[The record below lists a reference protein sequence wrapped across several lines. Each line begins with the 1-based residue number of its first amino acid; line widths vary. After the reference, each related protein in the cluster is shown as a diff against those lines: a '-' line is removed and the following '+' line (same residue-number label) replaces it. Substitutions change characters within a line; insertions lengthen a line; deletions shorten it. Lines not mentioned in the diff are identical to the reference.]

1 MKTRKKRKH
10 LAWGVAA
17 ALLAVLC
24 VTALWNGLTV
34 KVYTETTDKV
44 EAPIRMLVL
53 SDLHS
58 TIYGDKQEEL
68 IKAIRKQKPDIILL
82 VGDIADDG
90 KPIEGTQQ
98 LLSVIG
104 TEYPCYY
111 VTGNHEYWSGKI
123 DSIKD
128 IIRSYG
134 VTILEG
140 DTEVIKVGNQE
151 LRLGGVDDPDGFGD
165 KSYNVDHGNSE
176 TWQEQ
181 FDACKAEAGDDI
193 YSVLLSHR
201 PELTEQYRDSGFDLV
216 LAGHAHGGQVRIPG
230 ILNGLYAPNQGYF
243 PKYAGGRYELG
254 QTVMIVSRGLSRNIR
269 LPRVFNPP
277 EIVVVDL
284 KPEK

>member
-1 MKTRKKRKH
+1 MKKKRKQ
-10 LAWGVAA
+10 LVWIVVL

-24 VTALWNGLTV
+24 VTSLWQGLTV

-44 EAPIRMLVL
+44 AFPIRMLVL

-58 TIYGDKQEEL
+58 TIYGDKQATL

-90 KPIEGTQQ
+90 NPILGTEQ

-104 TEYPCYY
+104 SEYPCYY
-111 VTGNHEYWSGKI
+111 VTGNHEYWSGKV
-123 DSIKD
+123 DDIKE

-140 DTEVIKVGNQE
+140 DTEIVQVGKQK
-151 LRLGGVDDPDGFGD
+151 LRLCGVDDPDGFGN
-165 KSYNVDHGNSE
+165 KSYYVDHGITE

-181 FDACKAEAGDDI
+181 FDACKAEAHDKL
-193 YSVLLSHR
+193 YSVMLSHR
-201 PELTEQYRDSGFDLV
+201 PELAEQYRDSGFDLV

-277 EIVVVDL
+277 ELVVVDL